1 MGVVS
6 HGGQPA
12 AACGQVPCYCS
23 ESTHCLQ
30 SPYDVFMKV
39 SAFLPWIN
47 GTILANGGM
56 ASCDYFLSAP
66 PKLGTHA
73 SVII

>member
-1 MGVVS
+1 MGATQLLPVDRCRPTAS
-6 HGGQPA
+6 IHTLG
-12 AACGQVPCYCS
+12 
-23 ESTHCLQ
+23 LQ

-39 SAFLPWIN
+39 SSYLPWIN